1 MTRSS
6 RALLLVLPALL
17 AGKCKDKAPPDDTD
31 VVDDGSGLDVDSELL
46 ITRLVPNKVDA
57 NVAFDLNVYGEGFQK
72 GAVARI
78 GDDGGVRVT
87 FLDSET
93 ISVASNGMAA
103 GEYDLVVTNPD
114 GASAT
119 RYQGLTVGGSQD
131 PRLAGL
137 DCDNMVVKFEFD
149 SHSLTAESKTVLDQ
163 HLACFEAKPGT
174 VRIAG
179 HADERGTTEY
189 NIALGQRRA
198 EAIRAHL
205 VGRNVL
211 PSRINTV
218 SFGEEK
224 PINPAHTESA
234 WEENRR
240 GEVGVKE

>member
-1 MTRSS
+1 MLRPS
-6 RALLLVLPALL
+6 RVLLLVLPALL
-17 AGKCKDKAPPDDTD
+17 AGKCRDKAPPDDTD
-31 VVDDGSGLDVDSELL
+31 VVDDGDGLDVDSELL
-46 ITRLVPNKVDA
+46 ITRLVPSSVPAGQDI
-57 NVAFDLNVYGEGFQK
+57 DLNVYGSGFDRE
-72 GAVARI
+72 ATVRI
-78 GDDGGVRVT
+78 GSVDETRVT
-87 FLDSET
+87 WLDAET
-93 ISVASNGMAA
+93 LSVAAA
-103 GEYDLVVTNPD
+103 PMEPGSYDLIVTNPT
-114 GASAT
+114 GESAT
-119 RYQGLTVGGSQD
+119 RYQGLTVTSGVD

-137 DCDNMVVKFEFD
+137 DCNSMVVHFEFD
-149 SHSLTAESKTVLDQ
+149 SHTLTAESKTVLDE
-163 HLACFEAKPGT
+163 HLACFEAKQGT

-205 VGRNVL
+205 VARNVL

-224 PINPAHTESA
+224 PINPAHTEAA